1 MVYGFKR
8 KYYNNIT
15 ECLKLQGWLEMRN
28 YSAYRK
34 LCLTYTAIYTK
45 QPLYLHAII
54 KLKENT
60 LRLSSSNSLLL
71 SNQICNLDTYGK
83 NFLYEY
89 VFYEYLPLRICKQ
102 FKTFKKAIKIIYYAQ
117 HDILN

>member
-83 NFLYEY
+83 RRFSILAKILWNK
-89 VFYEYLPLRICKQ
+89 LPLRIC
-102 FKTFKKAIKIIYYAQ
+102 
-117 HDILN
+117 ILRISSFANM